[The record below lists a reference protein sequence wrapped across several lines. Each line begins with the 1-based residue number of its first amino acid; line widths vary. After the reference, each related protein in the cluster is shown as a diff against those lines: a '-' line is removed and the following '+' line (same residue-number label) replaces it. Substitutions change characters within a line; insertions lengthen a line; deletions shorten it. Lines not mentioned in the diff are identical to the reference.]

1 MPTPH
6 LSELHLPGTVPLSL
20 PSTLVRARPD
30 VLAAEAQLRAAN
42 AQVGE
47 AVAQLYPNLVLTGDV
62 GSQSNSLDKA
72 FNPASRIW
80 SLAAAAVLPIFEGG
94 TLQAQKHAAQA
105 AYRAVFANY
114 KITVLDAFR
123 NVADTLRA
131 LERDAATFDA
141 EARAL
146 QGART
151 GFGLARSQ
159 YNAGAVD
166 YLTLLTSEVQYQNAR
181 IAYVA
186 AETQRYTD
194 TVALYVALGGGVID
208 ARTGRA
214 PETGSSEPA
223 EN

>member
-1 MPTPH
+1 M
-6 LSELHLPGTVPLSL
+6 
-20 PSTLVRARPD
+20 
-30 VLAAEAQLRAAN
+30 
-42 AQVGE
+42 
-47 AVAQLYPNLVLTGDV
+47 
-62 GSQSNSLDKA
+62 
-72 FNPASRIW
+72 
-80 SLAAAAVLPIFEGG
+80 
-94 TLQAQKHAAQA
+94 
-105 AYRAVFANY
+105 
-114 KITVLDAFR
+114 
-123 NVADTLRA
+123 A